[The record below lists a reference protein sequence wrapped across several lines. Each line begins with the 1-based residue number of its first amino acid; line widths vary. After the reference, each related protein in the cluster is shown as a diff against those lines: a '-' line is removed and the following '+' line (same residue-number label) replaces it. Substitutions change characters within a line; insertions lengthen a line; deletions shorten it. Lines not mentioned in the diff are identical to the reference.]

1 MRPRKAFLRA
11 HAGLRDNLNVT
22 APLTATASSPPLP
35 AGSSA
40 ALGGPVKLLSSAHL
54 PDAPAAIGRSPLRE
68 EIEDDS
74 RSKSASCSAYR
85 PCPRSRERERIRGTV
100 TGWKVDQ
107 AFGFI
112 KPDGCRD
119 DIFCL
124 GKRAGVGRRGLV
136 VGTVVEFETAPNSKA
151 RDGYSAVNVTIVER
165 LLGHE
170 TKDCGETL
178 HATNK
183 TGAATST
190 RPRPRAYPDT

>member
-1 MRPRKAFLRA
+1 MGA
-11 HAGLRDNLNVT
+11 HPQRWSLEC
-22 APLTATASSPPLP
+22 
-35 AGSSA
+35 A
-40 ALGGPVKLLSSAHL
+40 ALFWSYQH
-54 PDAPAAIGRSPLRE
+54 
-68 EIEDDS
+68 
-74 RSKSASCSAYR
+74 
-85 PCPRSRERERIRGTV
+85 CPRRSRERERIRGTV

-165 LLGHE
+165 LGHE

-178 HATNK
+178 HDTNK